1 MKNEVKVVLFCI
13 AFLTDYALCLGYGRV
28 DLLLVSL
35 AVFIV
40 ILAASV
46 KLEKAEKRLKRYK
59 DDADRRG
66 REAMTEEPESVEE
79 PQEETPVITV
89 TRGRRAS

>member
-1 MKNEVKVVLFCI
+1 MTNELKATLLCV

-40 ILAASV
+40 ILAASA
-46 KLEKAEKRLKRYK
+46 KLEKVEKRLKRYK

-79 PQEETPVITV
+79 PQEAPVITV